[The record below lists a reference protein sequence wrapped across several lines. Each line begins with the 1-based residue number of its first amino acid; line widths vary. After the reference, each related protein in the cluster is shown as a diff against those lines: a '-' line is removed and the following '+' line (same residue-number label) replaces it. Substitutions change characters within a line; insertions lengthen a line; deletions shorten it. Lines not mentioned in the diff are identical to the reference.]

1 MGSRLLP
8 WTNNQG
14 YCLQY
19 LLDCRRRS
27 YMGWFITIHQ
37 ISGGIIWF
45 KNQPACSIN
54 GNFTWAEALSM
65 LVVLLVK
72 IPVVFTALDYHQSI
86 EIPTFHAHHLTHCGI
101 PHAPK
106 HSVISPDVFGALVV
120 CFRGRNLYVYM
131 PIHIRSQYLG
141 LAIFAPQNCE
151 SIIKYQTKTSNTH
164 THDTQMSPMVPWG
177 SCVHELGKKKD
188 SCEQL
193 TCLGLGKDM
202 IPGNRLGGFPPSSWT
217 AGPTKKNMLTNGVMF
232 VGDYT
237 FNSEIILLAS

>member
-1 MGSRLLP
+1 M
-8 WTNNQG
+8 NQG

-19 LLDCRRRS
+19 LLDYRRRS
-27 YMGWFITIHQ
+27 YMGWFIAIHQ
-37 ISGGIIWF
+37 ISEGIIWF

-65 LVVLLVK
+65 LVVFLVK

-141 LAIFAPQNCE
+141 LAIFAPPNCE
-151 SIIKYQTKTSNTH
+151 SIIKYQTKKATPIHTWHANVANGALRILCTWAGQKEGQLWTTH
-164 THDTQMSPMVPWG
+164 MPRIGKTHDSRESARW
-177 SCVHELGKKKD
+177 
-188 SCEQL
+188 
-193 TCLGLGKDM
+193 
-202 IPGNRLGGFPPSSWT
+202 FPT
-217 AGPTKKNMLTNGVMF
+217 
-232 VGDYT
+232 
-237 FNSEIILLAS
+237 